1 MFWRWSWCL
10 GTLVTYNPDNAVK
23 YKYKSLKNVTTLL
36 TSDVFLS
43 QLSPFPF
50 DLVKAESDRFP
61 NADLVW
67 CQEEHKNQGYYD
79 YVRPRIRTT
88 TNRTRPVW

>member
-1 MFWRWSWCL
+1 MGNVVSEI
-10 GTLVTYNPDNAVK
+10 
-23 YKYKSLKNVTTLL
+23 SLYPGPP
-36 TSDVFLS
+36 

-50 DLVKAESDRFP
+50 DLVKAETDRYA
-61 NADLVW
+61 NADLMW

-79 YVRPRIRTT
+79 YIKPRIRTT